1 MLEKLRKDKP
11 LAEIVADQLIIF
23 IEQQQLKSGDK
34 LPSEAELSSSLGVG
48 RNTIREAIKIL
59 ISQNIVIIRRGL
71 GTFIS
76 EKMGVVDDPLGFRFI
91 QDKKKLL
98 IDTLDI
104 RLILE
109 PKLAEVAALT
119 ATDEEIR
126 EMERLCDEVEELI
139 LAGINHIDKDIEL
152 HTQIA
157 KSSKN
162 LVVSNLLPIINGSI
176 PIFIDVTKS
185 ALKNETITTH
195 RAVVEA
201 IKERDAQSAFDA
213 MKKHILYNKEYI
225 EKI

>member
-59 ISQNIVIIRRGL
+59 ISQNIVTIRRGL

-119 ATDEEIR
+119 ATDEEIS
-126 EMERLCDEVEELI
+126 EMERLCDEVEQLI
-139 LAGINHIDKDIEL
+139 LAGINHIDKDVEL

-162 LVVSNLLPIINGSI
+162 LVVSKLLPIINGSI

-185 ALKNETITTH
+185 ALKNETIMTH

-201 IKERDAQSAFDA
+201 IKARNAQSAFDA
-213 MKKHILYNKEYI
+213 MQKHILYNKEYI